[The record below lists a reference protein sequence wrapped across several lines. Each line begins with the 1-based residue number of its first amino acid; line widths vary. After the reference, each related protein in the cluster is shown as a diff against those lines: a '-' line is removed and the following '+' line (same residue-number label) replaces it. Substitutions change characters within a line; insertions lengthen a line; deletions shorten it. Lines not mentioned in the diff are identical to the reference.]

1 MSIITFGFHYSTD
14 NSNLLKQFKARVSRQ
29 ILVLLFSNSLFG
41 KCSNLQKCWKTSTMN
56 IQVYFVYIHQFAAFV
71 FPLSFSL
78 PLILSQTT

>member
-1 MSIITFGFHYSTD
+1 
-14 NSNLLKQFKARVSRQ
+14 
-29 ILVLLFSNSLFG
+29 
-41 KCSNLQKCWKTSTMN
+41 MN